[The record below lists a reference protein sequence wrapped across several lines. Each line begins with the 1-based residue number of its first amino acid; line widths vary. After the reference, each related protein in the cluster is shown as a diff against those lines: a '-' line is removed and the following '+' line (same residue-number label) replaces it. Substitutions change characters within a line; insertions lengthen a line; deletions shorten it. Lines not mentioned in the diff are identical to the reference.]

1 MWRRLRVSVGSR
13 PLGLGEIMG
22 CLSLQAKLI
31 NTSTKTCPCKTERFF
46 SVAKIE
52 NFIRNFLIVFLIFAQ
67 NIDCGYTLEPPRR
80 LTICLLVNRS
90 ECPSLPRKNGS
101 SPIIYTFISR
111 WVYLVNRIKNFRACS
126 GNVVKVKPGAHNLI
140 CS

>member
-1 MWRRLRVSVGSR
+1 MAAAQGISRVPSIGARRNN
-13 PLGLGEIMG
+13 GLLEPPGKAHKYKYENLPMH
-22 CLSLQAKLI
+22 
-31 NTSTKTCPCKTERFF
+31 F
-46 SVAKIE
+46 SVTKIE
-52 NFIRNFLIVFLIFAQ
+52 NFIRNFFIVFLIFAQ
-67 NIDCGYTLEPPRR
+67 NIDCGYTLEPPPR

-101 SPIIYTFISR
+101 SPIIYTFISL